1 MRNLFRDLLYGVRML
16 RKSPGFTAVAVLTLA
31 LGIGANTAIFQ
42 LIDAVRLRALPVE
55 DPRELVGVRLAD
67 MSKARGMFTSDYP
80 IVTNGI
86 WEQVRDRQGA
96 FEGVFAWGMDTL
108 NLARGGEAR
117 FARAMWVSGDF
128 FGTLGVRPA
137 LGRVLGPEDDRKGC
151 GAGAAVVSHAF
162 WKREFGGDPGVVGRG
177 LSLDGRPFEVVG
189 VTPASFYGMEV
200 GRYFDV
206 AVPLCAEPLVNGE
219 QSMLN
224 NGTGWWLTVMGR
236 LRPGWTEERAAAHL
250 ASISPGVFEA
260 SLPANYP
267 PDSVKAYREFKL
279 TTFPAASGVSDLRD
293 NYENPLWLLLAVAG
307 TVLLIACANL
317 ANLLLA
323 RATAREREIA
333 TRLALGASRWR
344 LVRQLLT
351 ESMLLAALG
360 AACGALLAQYLSEI
374 LVSLLSTERNPL
386 FVSLDL
392 DWRVLAFSV
401 AAAVLTCALFGLAPA
416 LRATRVSPG
425 AAMKAA
431 GRGLTA
437 SRERFGL
444 RRALVISQVAL
455 SLVLVAGALLFSRS
469 LSKLATQD
477 AGLRREGILVTRVGL
492 TRLKLPAERR
502 LAFKNELLERLRAL
516 PGVEAASD
524 ANILP
529 LSGVGW
535 NNEVW
540 LDGADA
546 GRKQSTYFSRVS
558 PDYFKTMGVT
568 LLSGRDFNP
577 GDAPNAPKVAVVNES
592 FARLLTNG
600 ENPVG
605 RRFRVERTASDP
617 ETAYEIVGLVKDAK
631 YRDLREGFEPV
642 AFIASSQAARQSE
655 GAQFLIRSSTVSPA
669 ALAPSV
675 KQAIGEVSP
684 DIEIVF
690 RVFKDEVAS
699 SILRER
705 LMATLSGSFGLLALV
720 LACVGLYGV
729 MSYGVAGRTN
739 EIGIRMALGARGRDV
754 LWLILREAALLVGV
768 GVAVGLPAA
777 LAAARLAAGLLYG
790 VTPADP
796 VSVSLAVLLLFAVAA
811 LACYLPARRA
821 TKVDPMVALRYE

>member
-1 MRNLFRDLLYGVRML
+1 MMNFFRDLLYGVRML
-16 RKSPGFTAVAVLTLA
+16 RKSPGFTLVAVFTLA
-31 LGIGANTAIFQ
+31 LGVGANTAIFQ

-55 DPRELVGVRLAD
+55 DPGRLVGVQLAD
-67 MSKARGMFTSDYP
+67 MSKARGAFTSDYP

-86 WEQVRDRQGA
+86 WEQVRDRQEA
-96 FEGVFAWGMDTL
+96 FEGVFAWGSDTL
-108 NLARGGEAR
+108 NLSRGGEAR

-128 FGTLGVRPA
+128 FNTLGVRPA
-137 LGRVLGPEDDRKGC
+137 MGRVLTRDDDQKGC
-151 GAGAAVVSHAF
+151 GASAAVVSHAF
-162 WKREFGGDPGVVGRG
+162 WKREFGGDPAALGRS

-200 GRYFDV
+200 GRQFDV
-206 AVPLCAEPLVNGE
+206 AVPLCAEPLLSGE
-219 QSMLN
+219 NSMLN
-224 NGTGWWLTVMGR
+224 LGTGWWLTVMGR
-236 LRPGWTEERAAAHL
+236 LKEGWTEERAAAHL
-250 ASISPGVFEA
+250 AAISPGVFEA
-260 SLPANYP
+260 SLPSNYP

-279 TTFPAASGVSDLRD
+279 TTFPAGAGVSELRD
-293 NYENPLWLLLAVAG
+293 NYESPLWLLLAVAG

-323 RATAREREIA
+323 RATTRERELA
-333 TRLALGASRWR
+333 TRLALGASRSR

-351 ESMLLAALG
+351 ESMLLAAVG
-360 AACGALLAQYLSEI
+360 AALGALLAQYLSEI
-374 LVSLLSTERNPL
+374 LVSLLSTQRNPL
-386 FVSLDL
+386 FVNLDT

-401 AAAVLTCALFGLAPA
+401 GAAVLTCALFGLAPA
-416 LRATRVSPG
+416 LRATRVAPG

-444 RRALVISQVAL
+444 RRALVVSQVAL

-477 AGLRREGILVTRVGL
+477 AGLRREGILVTGVGF

-502 LAFKNELLERLRAL
+502 LAFKGELLERIRAV

-524 ANILP
+524 TNIIP
-529 LSGVGW
+529 LSGSGW
-535 NNEVW
+535 NNDVW
-540 LDGADA
+540 IDGADP
-546 GRKQSTYFSRVS
+546 GSRKSTFFSRVGA
-558 PDYFKTMGVT
+558 DYFKTMGNT
-568 LLSGRDFNP
+568 LLAGRDFSAA
-577 GDAPNAPKVAVVNES
+577 DAPSAPKVAVVNES
-592 FARLLTNG
+592 WARALTNG

-605 RRFRVERTASDP
+605 KSFRVERTPSEP
-617 ETAYEIVGLVKDAK
+617 ETVYQIVGLVKDAK
-631 YRDLREGFEPV
+631 YRDLREEFVPV
-642 AFIASSQAARQSE
+642 AFTAASQTARPAE
-655 GAQFLIRSSTVSPA
+655 GAQFLIRTSTVSPA
-669 ALAPSV
+669 ALASSV
-675 KQAIGEVSP
+675 KNAIGEVSP
-684 DIEIVF
+684 DIDITF
-690 RVFKDEVAS
+690 RVFKDEVDNT
-699 SILRER
+699 ILRER
-705 LMATLSGSFGLLALV
+705 LMATLSGSFGLLALL

-754 LWLILREAALLVGV
+754 LLLVLREAALLLLVGV
-768 GVAVGLPAA
+768 GVGLPAA
-777 LAAARLAAGLLYG
+777 LAAARLATGLLYG

-811 LACYLPARRA
+811 LACYIPARRA

>member
-16 RKSPGFTAVAVLTLA
+16 RKSPGFTLVAVLTLA

-55 DPRELVGVRLAD
+55 DPQELVGVQLAD
-67 MSKARGMFTSDYP
+67 MSKARGAFTSDYP
-80 IVTNGI
+80 IVTNRI
-86 WEQVRDRQGA
+86 WEQVRERQEP
-96 FEGVFAWGMDTL
+96 FEGIFAWGADTL
-108 NLARGGEAR
+108 NLSQGGEAR

-128 FGTLGVRPA
+128 FNVLGVRA
-137 LGRVLGPEDDRKGC
+137 ERGRVLGPEDDQKGC
-151 GAGAAVVSHAF
+151 GSPVAVVSHAF
-162 WKREFGGDPGVVGRG
+162 WKREFGSDPSAVGRS

-189 VTPASFYGMEV
+189 VAPASFYGMEV
-200 GRYFDV
+200 GRQFDV
-206 AVPLCAEPLVNGE
+206 AVPLCAEPLLNGE
-219 QSMLN
+219 NSMLN
-224 NGTGWWLTVMGR
+224 LGTGWWLTVMGR
-236 LRPGWTEERAAAHL
+236 LKPGWTEERASAQL

-260 SLPANYP
+260 SLPTNYP
-267 PDSVKAYREFKL
+267 PDSVKDYLGFKL
-279 TTFPAASGVSDLRD
+279 ATFPAGSGVSQLRAD
-293 NYENPLWLLLAVAG
+293 YENPLWLLLAVAG

-323 RATAREREIA
+323 RATTRERELA

-374 LVSLLSTERNPL
+374 LVSLLSTQRNPL
-386 FVSLDL
+386 FVNLNM

-416 LRATRVSPG
+416 LRATRVAPG
-425 AAMKAA
+425 MAMKAA

-444 RRALVISQVAL
+444 RRALVVSQVAL
-455 SLVLVAGALLFSRS
+455 SLMLVAGALLFTRS

-477 AGLRREGILVTRVGL
+477 AGLRREGILVTGVGF

-502 LAFKNELLERLRAL
+502 LAFKNELLERIRAV

-529 LSGVGW
+529 LSGSGW
-535 NNEVW
+535 NNAVW
-540 LDGADA
+540 IDGADPN
-546 GRKQSTYFSRVS
+546 GKQNTFFSRVS
-558 PDYFKTMGVT
+558 QDYFKTMGNT
-568 LLSGRDFNP
+568 LLAGRDFNA

-605 RRFRVERTASDP
+605 KRFRVERTPSEP
-617 ETAYEIVGLVKDAK
+617 ETVYEVVGLVKDAK
-631 YRDLREGFEPV
+631 YRDLREEFVPV
-642 AFIASSQAARQSE
+642 AFTASSQAARPSE
-655 GAQFLIRSSTVSPA
+655 GGQLLIRSSTVSPA
-669 ALAPSV
+669 ALAPSI
-675 KQAIGEVSP
+675 KQAVGEVSP
-684 DIEIVF
+684 DIDLVF
-690 RVFKDEVAS
+690 RVFKDEVDS

-729 MSYGVAGRTN
+729 MSYGVAGRIN
-739 EIGIRMALGARGRDV
+739 EIGIRMALGAQRRDV
-754 LWLILREAALLVGV
+754 LRLILREAALLVVVGV
-768 GVAVGLPAA
+768 GVGLPAA

-811 LACYLPARRA
+811 LACYIPARRA